1 MRSDGYFPISPFEGP
16 GMPTHLVSTP
26 HSRPRWHIR
35 ETLVALLL
43 TLAVLACWLPALAV
57 LADRSV
63 DEGLKRSLLSFAAAR
78 GLHGAVSVVQGTELA
93 VQPMGVGLTLTLGQ
107 ALAPINDLLLQ
118 VSDWLLWASVAFGL
132 QKLLLAM
139 GGHVLVSATVTALA
153 LLWLALRW
161 RGASPPWLSRLL
173 VVALFARLVMPITLI
188 GSEWLFERFLQQ
200 PWQQSQLATESVTAR
215 LPGLDA
221 LHVPPAAQAPPPGLL
236 DRLKQWATSPIDTTR
251 EQLEQIRLMLDQLVE
266 RLITLIVVFALQT
279 VVLPLLLA
287 WGVLQVCRG
296 LLAAGA
302 PSR

>member
-1 MRSDGYFPISPFEGP
+1 
-16 GMPTHLVSTP
+16 
-26 HSRPRWHIR
+26 
-35 ETLVALLL
+35 
-43 TLAVLACWLPALAV
+43 
-57 LADRSV
+57 
-63 DEGLKRSLLSFAAAR
+63 
-78 GLHGAVSVVQGTELA
+78 
-93 VQPMGVGLTLTLGQ
+93 
-107 ALAPINDLLLQ
+107 
-118 VSDWLLWASVAFGL
+118 
-132 QKLLLAM
+132 
-139 GGHVLVSATVTALA
+139 
-153 LLWLALRW
+153 
-161 RGASPPWLSRLL
+161 
-173 VVALFARLVMPITLI
+173 MPITLI

-200 PWQQSQLATESVTAR
+200 PWQQSQLATESATAR

>member
-1 MRSDGYFPISPFEGP
+1 M
-16 GMPTHLVSTP
+16 
-26 HSRPRWHIR
+26 R
-35 ETLVALLL
+35 ETLVAVLLA
-43 TLAVLACWLPALAV
+43 LAVLACWLPSVAT

-63 DEGLKRSLLSFAAAR
+63 DDGLKRSLLSFATAR
-78 GLHGAVSVVQGTELA
+78 GLHGAVSVVQGTALA

-107 ALAPINDLLLQ
+107 ALAPINDLLMQ

-139 GGHVLVSATVTALA
+139 GGHTLVSAAVTALA
-153 LLWLALRW
+153 LWWLALRW
-161 RGASPPWLSRLL
+161 RGPPPLWLSRLL
-173 VVALFARLVMPITLI
+173 VVALFARLVMPVTLI

-200 PWQQSQLATESVTAR
+200 PWQQSQLATESATAQ

-221 LHVPPAAQAPPPGLL
+221 LPVPSAAQVAPPGLL
-236 DRLKQWATSPIDTTR
+236 DRLKQWAGSPADMAR
-251 EQLEQIRLMLDQLVE
+251 QQLEQIRLMLDQLVE

-287 WGVLQVCRG
+287 WGLLQLCRG
-296 LLAAGA
+296 LLTAAG